1 METAL
6 TELCQ
11 EIRNWFDRAR
21 YIGHITLD
29 TDGGVF
35 CNGVAVGLLEGQYY
49 RVIGSVFADG
59 VHKYPDT
66 ETTLTESFDGAVWA
80 MAIPKPV
87 INLAADIAE
96 WRGKYEDVDSFAMS
110 PFTSESVG
118 SYSRSKCATSAG
130 SGASNAANWQSV
142 FADRMNAW
150 RKIL

>member
-11 EIRNWFDRAR
+11 EIRNWFDRNR

-29 TDGGVF
+29 TDGGLF

-87 INLAADIAE
+87 INLAAEIAE
-96 WRGKYEDVDSFAMS
+96 WRGKYEAVDSFAMS

-118 SYSRSKCATSAG
+118 SHSYSKGAASVA
-130 SGASNAANWQSV
+130 GASNTANWQSA
-142 FADRMNAW
+142 FAARLNAW

>member
-21 YIGHITLD
+21 YIGRITLD
-29 TDGGVF
+29 ADGSVF
-35 CNGVAVGLLEGQYY
+35 CNGVSVGLLEGQYY

-66 ETTLTESFDGAVWA
+66 ETLAESFDGAVWA
-80 MAIPKPV
+80 MAVPAPV
-87 INLAADIAE
+87 INLAAEIAE
-96 WRGKYEDVDSFAMS
+96 WRARYEDVDSEAMS
-110 PFTSESVG
+110 PFTSETVG
-118 SYSRSKCATSAG
+118 SHSYSKGAASVA
-130 SGASNAANWQSV
+130 GASNTANWQSA
-142 FADRMNAW
+142 FAARLNAW

>member
-6 TELCQ
+6 TEFCQ
-11 EIRNWFDRAR
+11 EIRNWFDRTR
-21 YIGHITLD
+21 YIGKITLD
-29 TDGGVF
+29 ADGGVL
-35 CNGVAVGLLEGQYY
+35 CNGVAVGLLDNQYY

-66 ETTLTESFDGAVWA
+66 ATVEESFDGAVWA
-80 MAIPKPV
+80 LAIPKPV
-87 INLAADIAE
+87 INLAAEIAE
-96 WRGKYEDVDSFAMS
+96 WRERYEAVDSFAMS

-118 SYSRSKCATSAG
+118 SYSRSKGATSAG
-130 SGASNAANWQSV
+130 SSSSNAANWQSV

>member
-11 EIRNWFDRAR
+11 EIRNWFDRTR

-29 TDGGVF
+29 ADGGVF

-49 RVIGSVFADG
+49 RVIGSVFSDCI
-59 VHKYPDT
+59 HQHPDIGT
-66 ETTLTESFDGAVWA
+66 REESFDGAVWA
-80 MAIPKPV
+80 LAIPEPV
-87 INLAADIAE
+87 INLAMEIAE
-96 WRGKYEDVDSFAMS
+96 WRGKYEAVDSFAMS

-118 SYSRSKCATSAG
+118 SYSRSKGAMSAG

-142 FADRMNAW
+142 FAARMNAW

>member
-21 YIGHITLD
+21 YIGRITLD
-29 TDGGVF
+29 AEGDVF

-66 ETTLTESFDGAVWA
+66 ETLAESFDGAVWA
-80 MAIPKPV
+80 MAVPAPV
-87 INLAADIAE
+87 INLAAEIAE
-96 WRGKYEDVDSFAMS
+96 WRARYEDVDSEAMS
-110 PFTSESVG
+110 PFTSETVG
-118 SYSRSKCATSAG
+118 SHSYSKGAASVA
-130 SGASNAANWQSV
+130 GASNTANWQSA
-142 FADRMNAW
+142 FAARLNAW

>member
-1 METAL
+1 MEIAL

-11 EIRNWFDRAR
+11 DLRNWFEREK

-29 TDGGVF
+29 ANGNVF
-35 CNGVAVGLLEGQYY
+35 CNGVSIGLLEGQYY

-66 ETTLTESFDGAVWA
+66 ATVEESFDGAVWA

-87 INLAADIAE
+87 INLAAEIAE
-96 WRGKYEDVDSFAMS
+96 WRQRYEAVDSFAMS
-110 PFTSESVG
+110 PFTSETVG
-118 SYSRSKCATSAG
+118 SHSRSKGAMSAG
-130 SGASNAANWQSV
+130 SGASNGPNWQSV
-142 FADRMNAW
+142 FAARMNAW

>member
-11 EIRNWFDRAR
+11 EIRNWFDRTR
-21 YIGHITLD
+21 YIGKITLD
-29 TDGGVF
+29 EAGNVY
-35 CNGVAVGLLEGQYY
+35 CNGVSVGLLEGQYY

-59 VHKYPDT
+59 VHKYPDVAT
-66 ETTLTESFDGAVWA
+66 SAESFDGAVWA
-80 MAIPKPV
+80 LAIPKPV
-87 INLAADIAE
+87 INLAAEIAE
-96 WRGKYEDVDSFAMS
+96 WREKYEAVDSFAMS

-118 SYSRSKCATSAG
+118 SYSRSKGATSAG

>member
-1 METAL
+1 METTL

-11 EIRNWFDRAR
+11 ELRNWFDRNR

-29 TDGGVF
+29 ADGGVF

-66 ETTLTESFDGAVWA
+66 ETVEESFDGAVWA
-80 MAIPKPV
+80 MAIPEPV
-87 INLAADIAE
+87 INLAAEIAE
-96 WRGKYEDVDSFAMS
+96 WREKYEAVDSFSMS
-110 PFTSESVG
+110 PFTSETVG
-118 SYSRSKCATSAG
+118 SYSRSKGAMSAG
-130 SGASNAANWQSV
+130 SGASNAANWQSA
-142 FADRMNAW
+142 FAARLNAW

>member
-1 METAL
+1 MENTL

-11 EIRNWFDRAR
+11 DLRNWFEREK

-29 TDGGVF
+29 ANGNVF
-35 CNGVAVGLLEGQYY
+35 CNGVSINFLNDQYY

-66 ETTLTESFDGAVWA
+66 ETSAESFDGAVWA
-80 MAIPKPV
+80 LAIPKPV
-87 INLAADIAE
+87 INLAAEIAE
-96 WRGKYEDVDSFAMS
+96 WREKYEAVDSFSMS
-110 PFTSESVG
+110 PFTSETVG
-118 SYSRSKCATSAG
+118 SYSRSKGAMSAG

-142 FADRMNAW
+142 FAARMNAW